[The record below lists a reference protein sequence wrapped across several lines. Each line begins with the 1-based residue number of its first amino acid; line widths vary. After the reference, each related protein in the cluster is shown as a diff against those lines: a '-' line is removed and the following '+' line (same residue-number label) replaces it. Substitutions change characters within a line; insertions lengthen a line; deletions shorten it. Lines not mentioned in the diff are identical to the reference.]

1 MRTAAI
7 VALLLVV
14 SCIMWML
21 NKEQAKLEMRKP

>member
-1 MRTAAI
+1 MKRTVI

-21 NKEQAKLEMRKP
+21 NKQSEQYEMRLK